1 MNENP
6 DSSTKQCEC
15 GHERGDH
22 FRDAGNCMVETE
34 NETWACA
41 CPEFQMAES
50 AENPDSLVSI
60 SFAWSW
66 KSKDVTDLAIDGLYL
81 DEYESDDLFV
91 AVRDALTEWLTH
103 PMTENPDSL
112 EREES

>member
-50 AENPDSLVSI
+50 AENPDSL
-60 SFAWSW
+60 
-66 KSKDVTDLAIDGLYL
+66 
-81 DEYESDDLFV
+81 EC
-91 AVRDALTEWLTH
+91 
-103 PMTENPDSL
+103 
-112 EREES
+112 EES